1 MKRNYFILAM
11 LAILTMSAT
20 MGTKMVLVEDSC
32 KKCSITETSYTCG
45 KCQHGMS
52 IKQEWEDDTMK
63 WMKCTFT
70 CKNCSHKCTYKYK
83 P

>member
-52 IKQEWEDDTMK
+52 IK
-63 WMKCTFT
+63 
-70 CKNCSHKCTYKYK
+70 
-83 P
+83 